1 MNICCATWSL
11 PAEDAEYMSSLKAVL
26 VLYPTVDG
34 NNSLT
39 LYSGATKLAKVHVPS
54 RGPASGGWIISLS
67 MQRLSLDPLSESGIG
82 RRLIPS
88 TPLNSSRR
96 SSPILPS
103 ADFRDTSVILS
114 PIPASNSPQ
123 PCFRALQDPVGYHVT
138 IKCSKRTL
146 LRTSLLP
153 PLASSVLIERCLCAL
168 RVAIPPDAYLDDL
181 QCLIESA
188 YARSVTQLGILN
200 LPHSNESVAAKQ
212 REPSRLTV
220 NRDATYLSHLPSSRF
235 ASTLRGSKVG
245 RSPAPRGIVSIYLFF
260 YFHHFIVVIMHLLLF
275 L

>member
-1 MNICCATWSL
+1 ML
-11 PAEDAEYMSSLKAVL
+11 
-26 VLYPTVDG
+26 
-34 NNSLT
+34 
-39 LYSGATKLAKVHVPS
+39 
-54 RGPASGGWIISLS
+54 
-67 MQRLSLDPLSESGIG
+67 
-82 RRLIPS
+82 PS
-88 TPLNSSRR
+88 T
-96 SSPILPS
+96 
-103 ADFRDTSVILS
+103 DFRDTSVIL
-114 PIPASNSPQ
+114 PDDVPASYSPQ

-153 PLASSVLIERCLCAL
+153 PPASSVLIERCLCAL
-168 RVAIPPDAYLDDL
+168 RVAIPPDAYLALAARFYCSRNAPGPADFSAPAELATFRSTLLAFLGFDAKCLDGTLSPLANSPDKAIKKCRRNLEEGAADDL